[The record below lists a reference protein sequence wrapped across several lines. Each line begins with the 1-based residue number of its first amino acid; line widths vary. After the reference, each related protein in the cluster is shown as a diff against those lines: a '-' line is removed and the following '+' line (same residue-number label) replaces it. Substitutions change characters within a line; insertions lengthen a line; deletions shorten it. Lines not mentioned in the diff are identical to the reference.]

1 MLPTCT
7 AVGALRILKCILTDQ
22 QVIIEA
28 VAEDS
33 PWPPKL
39 LRAFLNPSK
48 SYYAEGGSFEMLL
61 NNILAFCAALPGQKM
76 RKGVEERIPTVN
88 QLRISGTGRRVGS
101 WPSWCCSSFLSDPW
115 PSWTC
120 SWVCWWRRHLGS
132 QGGPLTN
139 LGCWRLSW
147 GDVRERN
154 QGTTLNNSIHF
165 ASFLGPCS
173 DFSEAERM
181 WTAPVLFGHVHFFP
195 VKFVSLLP
203 PFSDGPI
210 LTIAGNQDSVHDRT
224 WTVGS
229 GLCQKVPVGND
240 R

>member
-1 MLPTCT
+1 
-7 AVGALRILKCILTDQ
+7 
-22 QVIIEA
+22 
-28 VAEDS
+28 
-33 PWPPKL
+33 
-39 LRAFLNPSK
+39 
-48 SYYAEGGSFEMLL
+48 
-61 NNILAFCAALPGQKM
+61 M

-101 WPSWCCSSFLSDPW
+101 WPSWCCSSFFSDPW

-181 WTAPVLFGHVHFFP
+181 WTAPVLLLDMYTFFRW
-195 VKFVSLLP
+195 SLLVCYP
-203 PFSDGPI
+203 LSRMGQSWQSQAI
-210 LTIAGNQDSVHDRT
+210 KTVSTIEREQLEVDFAKKCLWEMIDKGGRWPEGRWQWMGN
-224 WTVGS
+224 WMLVG
-229 GLCQKVPVGND
+229 PVGPFRFITWSNVLTTSRQQCEAIYPNFQTD
-240 R
+240 VATQSFRARESLVRAS